1 MKLITHNML
10 QCNVKGCTTNNFP
23 LDIKANEVA
32 KEETEFRPDFIRHM
46 LPKLDWKA
54 LVSAAEQV
62 RAVDNFSQ
70 HIDRTLKFP
79 YSSWDSR

>member
-23 LDIKANEVA
+23 LDIKGVEVG

-46 LPKLDWKA
+46 LPKLDWAA
-54 LVSAAEQV
+54 LVSAAAQV
-62 RAVDNFSQ
+62 SLFVV
-70 HIDRTLKFP
+70 
-79 YSSWDSR
+79 SSSSTYPV